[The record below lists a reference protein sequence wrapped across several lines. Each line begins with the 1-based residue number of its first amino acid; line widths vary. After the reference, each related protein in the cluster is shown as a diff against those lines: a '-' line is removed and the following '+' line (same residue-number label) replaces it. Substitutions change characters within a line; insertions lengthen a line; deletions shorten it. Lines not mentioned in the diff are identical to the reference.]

1 MSSAL
6 RLPRERV
13 LALDPA
19 NVEAYLT
26 AHGWEVDPEMSS
38 PEAGVYHL
46 RADPSAEIIV
56 PRSKDFIDYALRVG
70 EALQEVAVVERRTAW
85 EVLEELGSGRAESPR
100 NGPAH
105 GQQGRDTGFPTTR
118 GKKDAS

>member
-6 RLPRERV
+6 RLPRERI

-26 AHGWEVDPEMSS
+26 THGWEVDPDLSS
-38 PEAGVYHL
+38 SEAGVYHL
-46 RADPSAEIIV
+46 PANPQAEVIV
-56 PRSKDFIDYALRVG
+56 PRHKDFVDYALRVG
-70 EALQEVAVVERRTAW
+70 ETLQEAAVAERRTAW
-85 EVLEELGSGRAESPR
+85 EVLEELTARQAESSR

-105 GQQGRDTGFPTTR
+105 GKRGRGT
-118 GKKDAS
+118 KDAS